1 MSFSTRDL
9 FAILFVILT
18 LTVFLCEP
26 LRISAASALKADLNA
41 ENAEGRRG
49 TQRNSKAPGAS
60 VSVESRSK
68 TKVRRE

>member
-18 LTVFLCEP
+18 LTVFLCGP
-26 LRISAASALKADLNA
+26 LSISAFSALKADLNA
-41 ENAEGRRG
+41 EERRE
-49 TQRNSKAPGAS
+49 TARLQEPQFR
-60 VSVESRSK
+60 VESRSK